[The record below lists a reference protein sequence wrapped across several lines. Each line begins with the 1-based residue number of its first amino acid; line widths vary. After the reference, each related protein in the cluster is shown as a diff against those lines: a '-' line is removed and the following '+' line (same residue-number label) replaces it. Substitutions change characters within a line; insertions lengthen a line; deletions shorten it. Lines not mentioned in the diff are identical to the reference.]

1 MKPARLIVCF
11 CRVTTL
17 PLAALIHPSLLSAGP
32 ELYNHMDIPCGDSS
46 KNLNQWIWT
55 SSTFNHSFVYPLIVD
70 NPPKNKLSYAYW
82 RVFRIKIQLAKLYQ
96 SVKTNGRVDISPVHH
111 RMIVAIPRGIRDWTA
126 VFNATYCPD
135 EPGRATRKHLST
147 RHCPPALITDQ
158 VCCSKSTSCA
168 HSSSAMTPTSGWQ
181 ILVWLSSNRHRIGA
195 PPWCSRNQRNTTGG
209 DGLTVWLRS
218 VIRSCTR
225 RWKELQNVWICWP

>member
-32 ELYNHMDIPCGDSS
+32 ELYNHMDIPYGDSS

-82 RVFRIKIQLAKLYQ
+82 RAFRIKIQQTKLYQ
-96 SVKTNGRVDISPVHH
+96 STRINGCTDDTPGYH
-111 RMIVAIPRGIRDWTA
+111 RAMVAITGNIRDWTV
-126 VFNATYCPD
+126 VFSATNWSNVP
-135 EPGRATRKHLST
+135 ERTTWKQPSIL
-147 RHCPPALITDQ
+147 HCPPVLITNH
-158 VCCSKSTSCA
+158 VCCSKLISC
-168 HSSSAMTPTSGWQ
+168 
-181 ILVWLSSNRHRIGA
+181 
-195 PPWCSRNQRNTTGG
+195 
-209 DGLTVWLRS
+209 
-218 VIRSCTR
+218 
-225 RWKELQNVWICWP
+225 